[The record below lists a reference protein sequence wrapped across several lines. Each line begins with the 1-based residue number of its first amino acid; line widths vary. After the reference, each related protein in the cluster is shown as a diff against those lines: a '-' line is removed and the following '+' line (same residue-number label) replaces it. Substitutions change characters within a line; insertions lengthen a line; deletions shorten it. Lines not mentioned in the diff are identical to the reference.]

1 MTHAQL
7 AEIARRWLLRAESA
21 KGPGCNLALKEVG
34 ALWESE
40 RADTWGCRWGHN
52 ACSVVVE
59 VKVSR
64 ADFLRDRHKPHRQTG
79 GMGDFRYYLCPE
91 GVIQLADVPE
101 RWGLLWV
108 NRRGHVRVL
117 SGHVTSSF
125 AVLAWDTVEATWVMR
140 HALRD
145 YVHFW
150 RNDCDVVVERSM
162 LTNLLLRLGDDPDAL
177 LQQLR
182 EQRRLNN
189 QRSDEIERLKKQ
201 ARDVDFRH
209 YAMYRALVDN
219 GLAHLIPPEKQTE
232 LPVMPG
238 GKKEMS
244 HD

>member
-34 ALWESE
+34 ALW
-40 RADTWGCRWGHN
+40 
-52 ACSVVVE
+52 
-59 VKVSR
+59 
-64 ADFLRDRHKPHRQTG
+64 
-79 GMGDFRYYLCPE
+79 
-91 GVIQLADVPE
+91 
-101 RWGLLWV
+101 V

-125 AVLAWDTVEATWVMR
+125 AVLAWDTEDEKWVMR

-145 YVHFW
+145 YFHFW

-219 GLAHLIPPEKQTE
+219 GLAHLIPSEK
-232 LPVMPG
+232 
-238 GKKEMS
+238 
-244 HD
+244 